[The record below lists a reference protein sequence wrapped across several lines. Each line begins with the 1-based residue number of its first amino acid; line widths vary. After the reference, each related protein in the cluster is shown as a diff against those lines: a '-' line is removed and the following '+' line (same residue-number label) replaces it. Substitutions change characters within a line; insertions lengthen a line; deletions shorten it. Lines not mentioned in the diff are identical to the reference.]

1 MRKLNTLEIIGI
13 TATAVGAA
21 TAAAIVGT
29 KFVLKKIEEKKQ
41 ANEDKILQLNAPNGV
56 GEDAKTELLS
66 SELKEEDIAG
76 KDNEPRIN
84 IDDIPKPKHELN

>member
-21 TAAAIVGT
+21 TTAAIVGT

-41 ANEDKILQLNAPNGV
+41 AKEDKILQLNMPAGV
-56 GEDAKTELLS
+56 GDDSKNELLG
-66 SELKEEDIAG
+66 SELKSEDIAG
-76 KDNEPRIN
+76 EDKEPRIN
-84 IDDIPKPKHELN
+84 IEDIPKPRRELN